1 MLAAPRERFVQPVNT
16 GSVCRTSALR
26 ASVAWLLA
34 GLLSGCGVLGSE
46 RQYGCEGDEKSAL
59 IRGSEELVKRVPG
72 LVVEYYSGCDS
83 GYSAYVAW
91 EHPSF
96 VRLSKQMSS
105 LGCMYIRPTDP
116 GSEAFDC
123 TFSGQSRDQLL
134 AHVRRLSA
142 WERGS
147 ARKVASTCRA
157 TSSAIQLSSSSKA
170 GAANAF
176 A

>member
-1 MLAAPRERFVQPVNT
+1 M
-16 GSVCRTSALR
+16 
-26 ASVAWLLA
+26 
-34 GLLSGCGVLGSE
+34 
-46 RQYGCEGDEKSAL
+46 
-59 IRGSEELVKRVPG
+59 KRVPG

-123 TFSGQSRDQLL
+123 TFSGQTVEISYWRMFDGS
-134 AHVRRLSA
+134 VRGNVGLP
-142 WERGS
+142 E
-147 ARKVASTCRA
+147 K
-157 TSSAIQLSSSSKA
+157 
-170 GAANAF
+170 
-176 A
+176 